1 MRGRALS
8 HRAAGRRGLPP
19 KARGRPSVH
28 SGLGVPQLGPSE
40 RPSGP
45 IAAAVAGGGRLV
57 RPASHAVPGSRRCRS
72 AASAARTAASVRL
85 PRWSMTVMSQRTDH
99 TRLLGTTQSASTSI
113 AWLLRMA
120 RSSSLVS
127 STAASLGRP
136 GSKTGEAIGENSTEN
151 CSNPSAGRSWYG
163 STSSAVAVASTR
175 VWPSRNSHVPG
186 TAAPNSMWIGRT
198 SSSRRPST
206 RKPFSSARRMNASS
220 LLLMASERGCC
231 MLPAAGGRASPLA
244 PSADWTPGGTPRSS
258 ELRFGARNTKSCS
271 QYRP

>member
-1 MRGRALS
+1 VK
-8 HRAAGRRGLPP
+8 P
-19 KARGRPSVH
+19 V
-28 SGLGVPQLGPSE
+28 
-40 RPSGP
+40 
-45 IAAAVAGGGRLV
+45 
-57 RPASHAVPGSRRCRS
+57 SHAVPGSRRCRS
-72 AASAARTAASVRL
+72 AARAARTAASVRL

-99 TRLLGTTQSASTSI
+99 TPLFGTTQSASTSI

-151 CSNPSAGRSWYG
+151 CSTPSAGRSWYG
-163 STSSAVAVASTR
+163 STSSAVAVASSR

-186 TAAPNSMWIGRT
+186 TVAPNSMWRGRT

-220 LLLMASERGCC
+220 LLLMVSDRGCC
-231 MLPAAGGRASPLA
+231 MPDGPPSQRERVGSPNGRPNFSPCGAPFALA
-244 PSADWTPGGTPRSS
+244 VLGCVCCIHSLTSGEDIWEIGCEFEA
-258 ELRFGARNTKSCS
+258 
-271 QYRP
+271 

>member
-1 MRGRALS
+1 VK
-8 HRAAGRRGLPP
+8 P
-19 KARGRPSVH
+19 V
-28 SGLGVPQLGPSE
+28 
-40 RPSGP
+40 
-45 IAAAVAGGGRLV
+45 
-57 RPASHAVPGSRRCRS
+57 SHAVPGSRRCRS
-72 AASAARTAASVRL
+72 AARAARTAASVRL

-99 TRLLGTTQSASTSI
+99 TPLFGTTQSASTSI

-151 CSNPSAGRSWYG
+151 CSTPSAGRSWYG
-163 STSSAVAVASTR
+163 STSSAVAVASSR

-186 TAAPNSMWIGRT
+186 TVAPNSMWRGRT

-220 LLLMASERGCC
+220 LLLMVSDRGCC
-231 MLPAAGGRASPLA
+231 MPDGPPSQSWLA
-244 PSADWTPGGTPRSS
+244 KWTPQLLTFGGAPFALAVLGCVSCIHSLHQAKIYGRLVANSKPS
-258 ELRFGARNTKSCS
+258 RLLRGIVKFSALS
-271 QYRP
+271 